1 MKDFLKFTFASFL
14 GFLIALFVLVLI
26 VGFIIG
32 GIASSLSE
40 KKAES
45 SLKNN
50 SVLELDLSFDIP
62 ERSNKNTFSLL
73 AGMGSKPMGLNE
85 IILNIK
91 KAAEND
97 QIKGIKLNCGLWLS
111 SYATLEEIRNELIN
125 FKQSGKFIVAY
136 GEIYDEHSYYVASI
150 ADKIFINPA
159 GQILLNG
166 FSTQVVYLKN
176 MLQKIGVEP
185 QLIRHGKFKSAGE
198 PFIADKMSNENR
210 MQIESYMGNL
220 YRYFVKNIA
229 ADRKINES
237 ELTEIINELK
247 IRTPQHAVDYKII
260 DGIKYADE
268 VESEIKKMTGL
279 NESDELNTM
288 TLKAFSKVPNP
299 NTSVS
304 DNKIAVLY
312 LNGEIMG
319 GNGGEETIGSD
330 KIAETIKEIR
340 TKGKYKAIVLRINSP
355 GGSALA
361 SDVMWREITLAKEKM
376 PVVVSMG
383 TLAASGGYY
392 IAAPA
397 DKIFAL
403 PNTLTGSIGVF
414 GMLVNAQKLLKDKI
428 GVNIETVKFGKYADL
443 GSPERPLTADEEAII
458 QNEIDKVYEDF
469 ISKVAQGRNLT
480 KQQVDDLAQG
490 RVYSG
495 IEAKQLGL
503 IDEFGGLDDAIKF
516 AAQKAK
522 LSDYRTVNLPELKD
536 PLDDV
541 IGILSS
547 NAQAWYLKQQIGA
560 ENAEIINKA
569 KKIQH
574 LQGIQ
579 MLLPYQIS
587 IH

>member
-1 MKDFLKFTFASFL
+1 MKDFFKFTFASFL
-14 GFLIALFVLVLI
+14 GFIMALFVLVLI
-26 VGFIIG
+26 VSFIIG
-32 GIASSLSE
+32 GIAGSISE

-45 SLKNN
+45 SIKNN

-62 ERSNKNTFSLL
+62 ERSNKNTFTLL

-85 IILNIK
+85 IILNIN
-91 KAAEND
+91 KAAENN
-97 QIKGIKLNCGLWLS
+97 QIVGIKINCGLWLS
-111 SYATLEEIRNELIN
+111 SYATLEEIRNALLN

-136 GEIYDEHSYYVASI
+136 GEIFDEHSYYVASV
-150 ADKIFINPA
+150 ADKVYLNPA

-166 FSTQVVYLKN
+166 FSSQVFYLKN
-176 MLQKIGVEP
+176 MLNKIGVEP

-198 PFIADKMSNENR
+198 PFIAESMSNENR

-229 ADRKINES
+229 TDRKINEA
-237 ELTEIINELK
+237 ELTSIIDELK
-247 IRTPQHAVDYKII
+247 IRTPKDAVTYKVI
-260 DGIKYADE
+260 DDIKYADE
-268 VESEIKKMTGL
+268 VELEIKKMAGL
-279 NESDELNTM
+279 TETDELNTM
-288 TLKAFSKVPNP
+288 TLKSFSKVPNP

-312 LNGEIMG
+312 LTGEIMG

-340 TKGKYKAIVLRINSP
+340 TKGKYKALVLRINSP

-361 SDVMWREITLAKEKM
+361 SDVMWREISLAKEKM

-383 TLAASGGYY
+383 ALAASGGYY

-397 DKIFAL
+397 DKIYAL

-414 GMLVNAQKLLKDKI
+414 GMLINAQKLLKDKI

-458 QNEIDKVYEDF
+458 QAEIDKVYDDF
-469 ISKVAQGRNLT
+469 ITKVADGRKLT

-495 IEAKQLGL
+495 IEAKKLGL
-503 IDEFGGLDDAIKF
+503 IDEFGGLEDAIKF
-516 AAQKAK
+516 AAEKAS
-522 LSDYRTVNLPELKD
+522 LTDYRTVNLPEMKD

-541 IGILSS
+541 ISALTS
-547 NAQAWYLKQQIGA
+547 NAQMWYLQQQIGK
-560 ENAEIINKA
+560 ENAEIIHKIKN
-569 KKIQH
+569 IQH

-579 MLLPYQIS
+579 MLMPYQVNIR
-587 IH
+587 

>member
-1 MKDFLKFTFASFL
+1 
-14 GFLIALFVLVLI
+14 
-26 VGFIIG
+26 
-32 GIASSLSE
+32 
-40 KKAES
+40 
-45 SLKNN
+45 
-50 SVLELDLSFDIP
+50 
-62 ERSNKNTFSLL
+62 
-73 AGMGSKPMGLNE
+73 
-85 IILNIK
+85 
-91 KAAEND
+91 
-97 QIKGIKLNCGLWLS
+97 
-111 SYATLEEIRNELIN
+111 
-125 FKQSGKFIVAY
+125 
-136 GEIYDEHSYYVASI
+136 
-150 ADKIFINPA
+150 
-159 GQILLNG
+159 
-166 FSTQVVYLKN
+166 
-176 MLQKIGVEP
+176 
-185 QLIRHGKFKSAGE
+185 
-198 PFIADKMSNENR
+198 
-210 MQIESYMGNL
+210 MGNL
-220 YRYFVKNIA
+220 YRYFVKKIA
-229 ADRKINES
+229 SARKINEE
-237 ELTEIINELK
+237 ELTNIINELK
-247 IRTPQHAVDYKII
+247 IRTPQHALDYKII

-268 VESEIKKMTGL
+268 VEMEIKKMNGL
-279 NESDELNTM
+279 EVSEELNTIS
-288 TLKAFSKVPNP
+288 LKAFIKVPNP

-330 KIAETIKEIR
+330 KIAKTIKEIR

-361 SDVMWREITLAKEKM
+361 SDVIWREVILAKEKM

-383 TLAASGGYY
+383 TVAASGGYY

-414 GMLVNAQKLLKDKI
+414 GMLINAQKLLKDKI

-443 GSPERPLTADEEAII
+443 GSPERPLTPDEEAII
-458 QNEIDKVYEDF
+458 QNEIDKVYDDF
-469 ISKVAQGRNLT
+469 ISKVSKGRKLT

-516 AAQKAK
+516 AAEKAG
-522 LSDYRTVNLPELKD
+522 LTDYRTVNLPELND
-536 PLDDV
+536 PLDEF
-541 IGILSS
+541 IGMLSS
-547 NAQAWYLKQQIGA
+547 SAQAWFLKSQIGA
-560 ENAEIINKA
+560 ENAEIINKT

-579 MLLPYQIS
+579 MLMPYQIS